1 MHRANDRELSWTGWW
16 KDSPERNVLGQVSG
30 PAIGSHGD
38 ALLTRTVKQNDEGFH
53 EAGRYVK
60 LGLNEY
66 LKSTG
71 TSEIGFTLS
80 PGLFVPIL

>member
-1 MHRANDRELSWTGWW
+1 M
-16 KDSPERNVLGQVSG
+16 
-30 PAIGSHGD
+30 
-38 ALLTRTVKQNDEGFH
+38 
-53 EAGRYVK
+53 K

-80 PGLFVPIL
+80 PGLLAPASEDRAHGPTPGILWKWTRAPEP